1 MIKLSYFQFFQYMN
15 QVAHISSLYDN
26 PSQMLHDLIVSHPV
40 RHQPIQHPRVLLMQ
54 IVQHGFYQLLVQ
66 NAVIIFSAQPD
77 RLVNDCMVGLHTD
90 IRICF
95 LQQNLII

>member
-1 MIKLSYFQFFQYMN
+1 
-15 QVAHISSLYDN
+15 
-26 PSQMLHDLIVSHPV
+26 
-40 RHQPIQHPRVLLMQ
+40 MQ

-95 LQQNLII
+95 LQQNLIIRQNAHFILGVIHIIQNPQNRQKHSCLGGKPFAALMYIVGLQPL